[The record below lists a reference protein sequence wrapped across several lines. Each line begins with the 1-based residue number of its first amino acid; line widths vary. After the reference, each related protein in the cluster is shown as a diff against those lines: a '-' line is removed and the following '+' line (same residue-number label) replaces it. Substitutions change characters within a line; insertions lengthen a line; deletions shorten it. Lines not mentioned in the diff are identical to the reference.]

1 MDIFAW
7 RNLWLITCFY
17 LSASRKTEAVKTRS
31 TRGTLDPI
39 CLEAVD
45 ANIGDWVEDVG
56 SMESEDLSWMDV
68 TIPSERTF
76 VSHEV
81 QNMDDSVDSSD
92 DRNSDVTKGTGRSD
106 GL

>member
-1 MDIFAW
+1 M
-7 RNLWLITCFY
+7 
-17 LSASRKTEAVKTRS
+17 VKARS

-39 CLEAVD
+39 CLEALD

-68 TIPSERTF
+68 TIPGERTF

-81 QNMDDSVDSSD
+81 QNMDDSVGSLD
-92 DRNSDVTKGTGRSD
+92 DRNSDVAKGIGGTD
-106 GL
+106 DL

>member
-1 MDIFAW
+1 
-7 RNLWLITCFY
+7 
-17 LSASRKTEAVKTRS
+17 
-31 TRGTLDPI
+31 
-39 CLEAVD
+39 
-45 ANIGDWVEDVG
+45 
-56 SMESEDLSWMDV
+56 MESEDLSWMDV